1 MPHKCPHDLE
11 KRQGEWRPEKQYLL
25 VGGVICE
32 PREEASRVGCL
43 VAFYAPPPPG
53 VSKLSS
59 TRRNHEERLVVD

>member
-25 VGGVICE
+25 VRGVICE

-43 VAFYAPPPPG
+43 VAFYAPPP
-53 VSKLSS
+53 
-59 TRRNHEERLVVD
+59 RLVSANCHPPAVIMRSAWL